1 MKVILQNSSLIFQSK
16 QIVPVGQYDGTYSEE
31 KVFNA
36 GATSTS
42 ISIFVEN
49 NITDLFEV
57 GHKYGVR
64 FKCTAEKGVN
74 VPTISLNT
82 YNASTIRKTVERD
95 ASGWFEG
102 EIEILADT
110 TGIRIYPAFEPTPL
124 SENTKFVLSE
134 MLIYKK
140 S

>member
-16 QIVPVGQYDGTYSEE
+16 QIVPVGKYDGTYSEE

-36 GATSTS
+36 GTASTGS
-42 ISIFVEN
+42 YIFVESDV
-49 NITDLFEV
+49 TGLFEV
-57 GHKYGVR
+57 GHKYGIR
-64 FKCTAEKGVN
+64 CKCVAEKGVD
-74 VPTISLNT
+74 VPAISLNT
-82 YNASTIRKTVERD
+82 YNSSTIRQRVEKD

-102 EIEILADT
+102 EFEILADT
-110 TGIRIYPAFEPTPL
+110 TSIRIYPYFEPTPL